1 MTPFVKWAG
10 GKGQLVDRIKARMPA
25 EFGRYYEPFVGG
37 GALLMAIAPERGC
50 INDVNPALINT
61 YRAIRDCPSDLVSL
75 INSMDSVTCFN
86 AFYKACREEY
96 NKLIAA
102 GQYNAQTAA
111 LFIFLNKHCFNGL
124 YRVNGKGEF
133 NVPWN
138 KKESGSSISVEN
150 ILELSDF
157 LKGIEIRCGDFEDA
171 VQDAQ
176 PGDFIFFDS
185 PYAPL
190 NGDSFEKYTK
200 DGFSEEEH
208 RRLAALFTE
217 LTERSCYCM
226 ATNHDTPLIRGLYS
240 KFNIEV
246 VPVRRSINSNAEKRT
261 GTEVII
267 CNYDPAVVNKKIV

>member
-1 MTPFVKWAG
+1 M
-10 GKGQLVDRIKARMPA
+10 
-25 EFGRYYEPFVGG
+25 
-37 GALLMAIAPERGC
+37 
-50 INDVNPALINT
+50 
-61 YRAIRDCPSDLVSL
+61 
-75 INSMDSVTCFN
+75 
-86 AFYKACREEY
+86 
-96 NKLIAA
+96 
-102 GQYNAQTAA
+102 
-111 LFIFLNKHCFNGL
+111 LF
-124 YRVNGKGEF
+124 R
-133 NVPWN
+133 
-138 KKESGSSISVEN
+138 S
-150 ILELSDF
+150 
-157 LKGIEIRCGDFEDA
+157 
-171 VQDAQ
+171 
-176 PGDFIFFDS
+176 FIFFDS

-208 RRLAALFTE
+208 RRLAVLFTE